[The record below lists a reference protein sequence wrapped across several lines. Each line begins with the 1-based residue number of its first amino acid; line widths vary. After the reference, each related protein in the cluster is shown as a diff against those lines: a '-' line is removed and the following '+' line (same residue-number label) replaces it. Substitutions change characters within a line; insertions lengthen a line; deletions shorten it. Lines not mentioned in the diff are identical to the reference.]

1 MNKAN
6 NRSHQQNQ
14 TNSKKM
20 CPFVNNPYEDCYCY
34 DMNSQEKIIKA
45 IHYCGENFKECEI
58 YISHQV
64 GERQGLNNL

>member
-6 NRSHQQNQ
+6 KRHQQPNQ
-14 TNSKKM
+14 AKSKQM
-20 CPFVNNPYEDCYCY
+20 CPFVPDPYEDCYCY

-45 IHYCGENFKECEI
+45 IHYCGEKFEECEI

-64 GERQGLNNL
+64 GSAKD